1 MPHSVRLK
9 LFYVETGKKLE
20 HWDTDLRTESG
31 HWDIDL
37 RANVRETE
45 REGSANSN

>member
-1 MPHSVRLK
+1 MSCSVRLK

-20 HWDTDLRTESG
+20 HWDIDLRTESG

-37 RANVRETE
+37 RANVCATE
-45 REGSANSN
+45 REGIANSN